1 MPTITLCEQRQ
12 LAPNQF
18 QATLQFEGGGSY
30 PVTITNP
37 FNEQQEAQ
45 LEWYFEGWLRR
56 PFLDRVTADQI
67 RDSIP
72 TYGKTLFDQVF
83 ADRKAYAAYTN
94 LRPQI
99 STVEFVIESAS
110 PEFQALHWEALQDP
124 DLPRPLALDCTMV
137 RRPQQAMVVAATP
150 NPSPTI
156 NLLVVTARPGEEK
169 DVNYRTISR
178 PLIEAIQQA
187 RVPINV
193 ELLRPGTYR
202 ALENHLQAKGA
213 GYYHIVHFDAH
224 GGLATFEQIANEQQ
238 ESDAILFKDRYGRSD
253 VEPYA
258 GVKAF
263 LFLEGE
269 TPGQSDPVEAQE
281 LAHLLTN
288 QGIPVCIL
296 NACQSAKQVRQNLD
310 VGSQKSEDGGDDL
323 QLQTLNSNIQN
334 PETSLGSRLMTA
346 GMQMVV
352 AMGYSVSVTAATILM
367 EKLYAELFTQKPL
380 AEAIRLG
387 RRELHNRKTRKG
399 WFNMT
404 VELEDWL
411 LPVVYGSSAVRFDL
425 QEMSARDKATYYQAK
440 ASRYR
445 FTQPTYGFVGR
456 DLEILKIEKSLLRRN
471 VLLLRGMGGTGK
483 TTLLS
488 YLREWWQ
495 TTQFAKDVFYFGYD
509 ERAYTLEQ
517 IIQNVGQRVYDEFEW
532 SSVQPL
538 SLAAKAEML
547 AETLRSEPYGLML
560 DNLESVTGQDL
571 AIQNTLPKAEQTK
584 LKDFLQKLVGGKTR
598 VVLGSRSSEDWLAQV
613 YRDNRY
619 ALQGLDPQSRTELA
633 EKILEKHVGSNPRIE
648 QLRQDKD
655 FGRLMTLLA
664 GYPLAMEVV
673 LANLARQSPTEILA
687 ALDAADV
694 NLDSGSDDKTQS
706 ILKCVEYSHSNLS
719 PQAQK
724 LLLCL
729 APFKGVFVQL
739 VSSSYIQELQKLEP
753 FQGYDFS
760 QFENAIQDAINW
772 GLLSP
777 HDAGLSGILTIQP
790 IFPYFLKTKLAELD
804 EATRDALETG
814 FKNHYQDLAGQYQQL
829 MNSKDPQERQLGLSF
844 TRLEYDNLYAALQ
857 IGLKFFAKGVLS
869 IYGCLD
875 EFLKLNQ
882 DKQTKIQLAR
892 DVYVA
897 IDKYP
902 EEQRDQE
909 VELSLLALLDG
920 IALGYY
926 QSQNYEAA
934 QKYYQITIQIINKL
948 EDVPDELK
956 GSLQASTY
964 HQMGSV
970 AQAQRHYEQ
979 AQQYYQQALDLK
991 IELGDRYAQ
1000 ARTYHQMGSVAQ
1012 EQRHYEQAQQYYQ
1025 QALDLNIEF
1034 GDRYEQA
1041 RTYHQI
1047 GSVAQAQRHYEQAQQ
1062 YYQQALDLFIE
1073 FGDRYGQASTYY
1085 QLGQV
1090 AEETGDAENA
1100 RAYYIEDLR
1109 ITVEFNDEHGLG
1121 ISLRNLARFYQT
1133 TQNEALLTEA
1143 AQILNTTSDELRQ
1156 AFEQNQP

>member
-37 FNEQQEAQ
+37 FNDHQESQ

-281 LAHLLTN
+281 LAYLLTN

-296 NACQSAKQVRQNLD
+296 NACQSAKQVRQNLA

-323 QLQTLNSNIQN
+323 QLQALNSNIQN

-367 EKLYAELFTQKPL
+367 EKLYAELFAQKPL

-571 AIQNTLPKAEQTK
+571 AIQNTLPEAEQTK

-598 VVLGSRSSEDWLAQV
+598 VVLGSRSSEDWLAAA

-633 EKILEKHVGSNPRIE
+633 EKILEKHVGSAARIE

-719 PQAQK
+719 TGAQK

-729 APFKGVFVQL
+729 APFKGFIDRAGLANYAEQL
-739 VSSSYIQELQKLEP
+739 KQLEP
-753 FQGYDFS
+753 FQDYPFDKFDS
-760 QFENAIQDAINW
+760 AVQEAINW

-777 HDAGLSGILTIQP
+777 MGEEMSHLLTIQP

-804 EATRDALETG
+804 EATRDALDNG
-814 FKNHYQDLAGQYQQL
+814 FKNHYQALAGQYQQL
-829 MNSKDPQERQLGLSF
+829 MQSKDPQERQLGLFF
-844 TRLEYDNLYAALQ
+844 TRLEYENLYFALR
-857 IGLKFFAKGVLS
+857 I
-869 IYGCLD
+869 CLD
-875 EFLKLNQ
+875 T
-882 DKQTKIQLAR
+882 KQTVEIFFCLNEYLNLISDTQGALSLAR
-892 DVYVA
+892 YTCEKHA
-897 IDKYP
+897 TYP
-902 EEQRDQE
+902 SDLWRGQLGLHMGMSLDRFAS
-909 VELSLLALLDG
+909 SLLATKQYEEAKEAYERIIL
-920 IALGYY
+920 IA
-926 QSQNYEAA
+926 QNLKDVD
-934 QKYYQITIQIINKL
+934 QQTIANGL
-948 EDVPDELK
+948 
-956 GSLQASTY
+956 ATAN
-964 HQMGSV
+964 HQMGNV
-970 AQAQRHYEQ
+970 ALEQRHYEQ

-991 IELGDRYAQ
+991 IEFGDRYGQ
-1000 ARTYHQMGSVAQ
+1000 ASTYHNMGSVA
-1012 EQRHYEQAQQYYQ
+1012 
-1025 QALDLNIEF
+1025 L
-1034 GDRYEQA
+1034 
-1041 RTYHQI
+1041 
-1047 GSVAQAQRHYEQAQQ
+1047 AQRHYEQAQQ
-1062 YYQQALDLFIE
+1062 YYQQALDLHIE
-1073 FGDRYGQASTYY
+1073 FGDRYEQASTYG
-1085 QLGQV
+1085 QLGNLYQDTRELEK
-1090 AEETGDAENA
+1090 AGEAFQKALEIH
-1100 RAYYIEDLR
+1100 IEFKDKYSQAKDLH
-1109 ITVEFNDEHGLG
+1109 NLG
-1121 ISLRNLARFYQT
+1121 SM
-1133 TQNEALLTEA
+1133 
-1143 AQILNTTSDELRQ
+1143 AQAQ
-1156 AFEQNQP
+1156 

>member
-37 FNEQQEAQ
+37 FNDQQEAG

-56 PFLDRVTADQI
+56 PFLDTVTAAQV

-83 ADRKAYAAYTN
+83 ADRNAYAAYTN
-94 LRPQI
+94 LRPQLG
-99 STVEFVIESAS
+99 TVEFVIESAS
-110 PEFQALHWEALQDP
+110 SEFQALHWEALKDP
-124 DLPRPLALDCTMV
+124 DLPRPLSLDCTMV
-137 RRPQQAMVVAATP
+137 RRPQQSIAVAATP

-193 ELLRPGTYR
+193 ELLRPGTYK

-224 GGLATFEQIANEQQ
+224 GGLATFEQITNEQQ
-238 ESDAILFKDRYGRSD
+238 ESDAILFRNRYGRSD
-253 VEPYA
+253 IEPYA

-269 TPGQSDPVEAQE
+269 TAGQSDPVEAQE

-296 NACQSAKQVRQNLD
+296 NACQSAKQVRS
-310 VGSQKSEDGGDDL
+310 VGANGHSPNAEDAEESPPAPLNKGGAEGGG
-323 QLQTLNSNIQN
+323 IQN

-367 EKLYAELFTQKPL
+367 EKLYAELFRQKPL

-411 LPVVYGSSAVRFDL
+411 LPVVYGSSAVQFDL
-425 QEMSARDKATYYQAK
+425 QPMSPQTEEAYLESL

-445 FTQPTYGFVGR
+445 FPQPTYGFVGR
-456 DLEILKIEKSLLRRN
+456 DLEILKIEKLLLRHN

-483 TTLLS
+483 TTLLN

-509 ERAYTLEQ
+509 ETAYTLEQ
-517 IIQNVGQRVYDEFEW
+517 ILHEIGKRVYDRFEQANFQAM
-532 SSVQPL
+532 SPAAQAMK
-538 SLAAKAEML
+538 LA
-547 AETLRSEPYGLML
+547 TLLNGEPYVLML
-560 DNLESVTGQDL
+560 DNLESVTGQEL
-571 AIQNTLPKAEQTK
+571 AIQNTLPEVEQAK
-584 LKDFLQKLVGGKTR
+584 LRDFLQKLSGGKTR
-598 VVLGSRSSEDWLAQV
+598 VVLGSRSGEDWLAAV

-648 QLRQDKD
+648 QLRQDAD
-655 FGRLMTLLA
+655 FGRLMKLLA

-673 LANLARQSPTEILA
+673 LANLGRQSPTEILT

-694 NLDSGSDDKTQS
+694 NLDSGSEDKTQS
-706 ILKCVEYSHSNLS
+706 ILKCVEYSHSSLS

-729 APFKGVFVQL
+729 APFKGFIDRTDLANYGKQL
-739 VSSSYIQELQKLEP
+739 AQLEP
-753 FQGYDFS
+753 FQDYPFE
-760 QFENAIQDAINW
+760 QFDEAVQEAINW

-777 HDAGLSGILTIQP
+777 MSEEMTRLLTIQP
-790 IFPYFLKTKLAELD
+790 VFPYFLKTKLAELD
-804 EATRDALETG
+804 EVTRNALDTG
-814 FKNHYQDLAGQYQQL
+814 FKNHYQSLAGQYRQL
-829 MNSKDPQERQLGLSF
+829 MQSKNPQERQLGLFF
-844 TRLEYDNLYAALQ
+844 TRLEYENIYYSLGIFLKRRESPNLFHCLGVYLNLNSDSQGELQLLEFVCDELEKYSAASISQEISENIVRAFGQRANLYKDSRQ
-857 IGLKFFAKGVLS
+857 YLKAEQQYKKV
-869 IYGCLD
+869 I
-875 EFLKLNQ
+875 EFVENNVG
-882 DKQTKIQLAR
+882 A
-892 DVYVA
+892 
-897 IDKYP
+897 
-902 EEQRDQE
+902 DQQ
-909 VELSLLALLDG
+909 VSQFL
-920 IALGYY
+920 IAG
-926 QSQNYEAA
+926 
-934 QKYYQITIQIINKL
+934 
-948 EDVPDELK
+948 
-956 GSLQASTY
+956 TY
-964 HQMGSV
+964 HQMGIV
-970 AQAQRHYEQ
+970 AQEQRQFEQ

-991 IELGDRYAQ
+991 IEFGDRFSQ
-1000 ARTYHQMGSVAQ
+1000 ASTYHQMGRVAQ
-1012 EQRHYEQAQQYYQ
+1012 EQRHFEQAQQYYQ
-1025 QALDLNIEF
+1025 QALDL
-1034 GDRYEQA
+1034 
-1041 RTYHQI
+1041 
-1047 GSVAQAQRHYEQAQQ
+1047 
-1062 YYQQALDLFIE
+1062 
-1073 FGDRYGQASTYY
+1073 
-1085 QLGQV
+1085 
-1090 AEETGDAENA
+1090 
-1100 RAYYIEDLR
+1100 
-1109 ITVEFNDEHGLG
+1109 
-1121 ISLRNLARFYQT
+1121 
-1133 TQNEALLTEA
+1133 
-1143 AQILNTTSDELRQ
+1143 
-1156 AFEQNQP
+1156 